1 MKKYLFLLLI
11 AVAGAFYFFDP
22 TAMAQSETTDIPQ
35 PSPNL
40 VISQVQAGGAANAND
55 EFVEIHNN
63 GAAPIDLNG
72 YRVVYRSATGTSD
85 VMNPFAV
92 WTTSTILQPGKY
104 YLIASVS
111 YDGGVTPD
119 GTYNPTTCSCSMS
132 ATSGGVAIRQ
142 GANDTGTIIDSFA
155 WGTPSASHAF
165 IETTPATA
173 AGNDNSKVRA
183 QDGCQDNDNNS
194 TDFTTLAPASAR
206 NGSTAAVTCSGTGT
220 TLFAAMNA
228 NPSTVSP
235 LGTSLLTVTVFPATT
250 PPSTG
255 ISVVGSLVNI
265 GGSANQTFF
274 DNGTNGDVTPGDNV
288 FSFSATIPAGTSGG
302 VYNVTAVAS
311 DAQARTANANT
322 NITVNA
328 PLPNEDPLL
337 FGNPSNATG
346 EVANENN
353 FLMLKPQYSLS
364 YNRSKATA
372 NWVAW
377 RLDSSWIGTTN
388 RQDDFREDPA
398 LPFGWYR
405 VQDND
410 YSGSGYD
417 RGHMCPSGDRT
428 NSVANNSATFL
439 MTNMVPQLGAN
450 NQGPWNDLENY
461 SRTLAQSGNEIYIIS
476 GPNGQHPTTPTISQ
490 GRIVVPNVTWKVVIV
505 LPNGSNDL
513 QRVTRQT
520 RAFGVIMSNV
530 SISQGAP
537 WRNFRVT
544 VDAVEALTGYNF
556 FSNIPKNTQELIE
569 RKVDTQ

>member
-1 MKKYLFLLLI
+1 
-11 AVAGAFYFFDP
+11 
-22 TAMAQSETTDIPQ
+22 
-35 PSPNL
+35 
-40 VISQVQAGGAANAND
+40 
-55 EFVEIHNN
+55 
-63 GAAPIDLNG
+63 
-72 YRVVYRSATGTSD
+72 
-85 VMNPFAV
+85 
-92 WTTSTILQPGKY
+92 
-104 YLIASVS
+104 
-111 YDGGVTPD
+111 
-119 GTYNPTTCSCSMS
+119 
-132 ATSGGVAIRQ
+132 
-142 GANDTGTIIDSFA
+142 
-155 WGTPSASHAF
+155 
-165 IETTPATA
+165 
-173 AGNDNSKVRA
+173 
-183 QDGCQDNDNNS
+183 
-194 TDFTTLAPASAR
+194 
-206 NGSTAAVTCSGTGT
+206 
-220 TLFAAMNA
+220 
-228 NPSTVSP
+228 
-235 LGTSLLTVTVFPATT
+235 
-250 PPSTG
+250 
-255 ISVVGSLVNI
+255 
-265 GGSANQTFF
+265 
-274 DNGTNGDVTPGDNV
+274 
-288 FSFSATIPAGTSGG
+288 
-302 VYNVTAVAS
+302 
-311 DAQARTANANT
+311 
-322 NITVNA
+322 
-328 PLPNEDPLL
+328 
-337 FGNPSNATG
+337 
-346 EVANENN
+346 
-353 FLMLKPQYSLS
+353 MLKPQYSLS

-377 RLDSSWIGTTN
+377 RLDSSWIGTTG

>member
-11 AVAGAFYFFDP
+11 AVAAAFYFFDP

-40 VISQVQAGGAANAND
+40 VISQFQPGTTAVPND

-63 GAAPIDLNG
+63 SASPVDLNG
-72 YRVVYRSATGTSD
+72 YRVNYRSQNGTQD
-85 VMNPFAV
+85 VPVPFAV
-92 WTTSTILQPGKY
+92 WTTSTILQPGQY
-104 YLIASVS
+104 YLIASTS
-111 YDGGVTPD
+111 YSGTVTPNM
-119 GTYNPTTCSCSMS
+119 TYNPTVCACSMS
-132 ATSGGVAIRQ
+132 ANQGGLAIRQ
-142 GANDTGTIIDSFA
+142 GANDTGAIVDA
-155 WGTPSASHAF
+155 VGWGT
-165 IETTPATA
+165 TTNIFFEGTKTTA
-173 AGNDNSKVRA
+173 PGSGNSQGRL
-183 QDGCQDNDNNS
+183 QQGCQDTDNNAS
-194 TDFTTLAPASAR
+194 DFAVLSPFAPRNQATTP
-206 NGSTAAVTCSGTGT
+206 VTCSGTGT

-235 LGTSLLTVTVFPATT
+235 LGTTLLTVTVFPATT

-288 FSFSATIPAGTSGG
+288 FSFFATIPAGTSGG

-346 EVANENN
+346 EVANDNN

-428 NSVANNSATFL
+428 NSIPNNSATFL